1 MPIPDTSYKVIQPF
15 SKGDFFADWQS
26 CHGQLIAIWKAG
38 RSRIFKINLFVHS
51 QNRNDFQ
58 TKKQFL
64 TEQLLS
70 TFGEECPTF
79 GILANSPEK
88 PYNLVLEIGLI
99 NAYSIKMDYRKYKNW
114 RYTII
119 EKSGYKELWANGIE
133 SRVQCRNTKTA
144 SEKAFI
150 AMRNILLIE
159 KMTCDNIVRQ
169 WNYIGKIL
177 SHYSRTSLS
186 SGNYQIFNSVRQD
199 FYYTYRLVPDFPAAT
214 GVGVDFNGVTIDFCA
229 IVASEDVKIISIKN
243 PAQINPYSYDQ
254 KVLAGKQEHEHKE
267 NPPPLF
273 ERAKLIIFENKYRMY
288 VSGTA
293 SIIGQDT
300 IGEGDIRE
308 QTAITIDNIIILTSF
323 QNIVSY
329 APQLIHNNSNSYNR
343 IRVYVKNDVDIP
355 MVKSICRH
363 HFGNIPT
370 LYIKSD
376 ICRTDLLVE
385 IEADLKN

>member
-15 SKGDFFADWQS
+15 PQGDFLANWQS
-26 CHGQLIAIWKAG
+26 CHGQLIAIVKEG

-51 QNRNDFQ
+51 LDRNDFQ
-58 TKKQFL
+58 SKKQFL
-64 TEQLLS
+64 TEQLLN

-99 NAYSIKMDYRKYKNW
+99 NAHSIKMDYRKHKGW

-133 SRVQCRNTKTA
+133 SEVQCRDTKTA
-144 SEKAFI
+144 SEEAFI
-150 AMRNILLIE
+150 AMHHILLFE
-159 KMTCDNIVRQ
+159 KMTIDNIVRQ

-177 SHYSRTSLS
+177 SPDSRNSLL

-199 FYYTYRLVPDFPAAT
+199 FYHTHRLVPDFPAAT
-214 GVGVDFNGVTIDFCA
+214 GVGVDFTGVTIDFCA
-229 IVASEDVKIISIKN
+229 IAVEEDVKIISIKN
-243 PAQINPYSYDQ
+243 PVQINPYNYDH
-254 KVLAGKQEHEHKE
+254 KVLVGKQEHEHKE
-267 NPPPLF
+267 NPAPLF

-300 IGEGDIRE
+300 IGKGDIRE
-308 QTAITIDNIIILTSF
+308 QTAITILNILKLTSS
-323 QNIVSY
+323 QNLISF
-329 APQLIHNNSNSYNR
+329 APQLNHNNSNIYDR
-343 IRVYVKNDVDIP
+343 IRVYVKNDIDIP
-355 MVKSICRH
+355 IVKSICIH

-370 LYIKSD
+370 LYVKSD